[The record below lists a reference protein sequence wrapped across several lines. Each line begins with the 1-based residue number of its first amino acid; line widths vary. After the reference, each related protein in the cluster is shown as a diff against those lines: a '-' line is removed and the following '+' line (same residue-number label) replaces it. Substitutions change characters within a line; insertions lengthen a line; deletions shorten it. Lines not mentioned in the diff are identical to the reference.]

1 MPDNTYKSKNTFGF
15 DVIDK
20 DIYAVLRT
28 FKAMDKIA
36 SEDLR
41 KVATELAQEAADA
54 IQNAASF
61 NGRQASALAS
71 TIKVARDRI
80 PKITIGGEQSIT
92 SSGAKAGD
100 ILIGAEFGSYRYKQF
115 PTRSPQ
121 SPTGKGNLGYFI
133 FPTLKMLQPRIK
145 AKWVEGIDKIREEWK
160 GRAVSG

>member
-1 MPDNTYKSKNTFGF
+1 MAEQKNTFGF

-41 KVATELAQEAADA
+41 KVAQEIAQEAADA
-54 IQNAASF
+54 IKNAASF

-71 TIKVARDRI
+71 TVKVARDRV
-80 PKITIGGEQSIT
+80 PKITIGGDQSIT

-100 ILIGAEFGSYRYKQF
+100 ILMGAEFGSYRYRQF
-115 PTRSPQ
+115 PTRSPM
-121 SPTGKGNLGYFI
+121 SPTGKGNIGYFI
-133 FPTLKMLQPRIK
+133 FPTLKMMQPAIK
-145 AKWVEGIDKIREEWK
+145 AKWVAGIDKIRDEWK